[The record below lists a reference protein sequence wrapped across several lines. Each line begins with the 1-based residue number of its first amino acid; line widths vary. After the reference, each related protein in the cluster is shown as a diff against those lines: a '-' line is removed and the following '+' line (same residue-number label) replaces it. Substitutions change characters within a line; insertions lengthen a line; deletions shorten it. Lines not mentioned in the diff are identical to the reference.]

1 MGPLTRGAALDLEE
15 DLDQLQLTG
24 QFLEDLA
31 TRVASDEGRRCC
43 LDAAQGFRLA
53 ASKRKH
59 SRAPIGEDTIAA

>member
-15 DLDQLQLTG
+15 DLDHLQLTG

-31 TRVASDEGRRCC
+31 TRVACDEGRRCC

-59 SRAPIGEDTIAA
+59 SRAPIGEDTIVA